1 MIATANNLI
10 TLKKRVLRFFE
21 SPKRVE
27 VRNFIRVLSH
37 KGEVL
42 VFGGLLRDIALY
54 GGEGFNSDIDLV
66 VDCSPAV
73 LFDFFEAKS
82 QLGKRNNFGGYRVKV
97 GGWSIDVWP
106 IKRTWAFA
114 SGYVPYVDRRSLL
127 LTTITNWDA
136 IAYSFKDGAL
146 ISQDDY
152 IESLVNKE
160 LDIVLVENPNG
171 LGAFLRVLKLI
182 FDKQVE
188 VLRPGAVAYLKLEFE
203 RFSPEELFVLQK
215 KAFGRVYFSLGDLVF
230 FKKEI
235 FSLERDLFGTPIF
248 LKGSNLGIDFR

>member
-1 MIATANNLI
+1 MIATVNNLMA
-10 TLKKRVLRFFE
+10 LKKRVLRFFD

-27 VRNFIRVLSH
+27 VRNFIRVLSC

-54 GGEGFNSDIDLV
+54 GGDSFNSDIDLV

-82 QLGKRNNFGGYRVKV
+82 QLGKKNNFGGYRVKV

-106 IKRTWAFA
+106 IKKTWAFA
-114 SGYVPYVDRRSLL
+114 SGCVSYVDRRSLL

-146 ISQDDY
+146 ISRDDY
-152 IESLVNKE
+152 VESLAKKE
-160 LDIVLVENPNG
+160 LDVVLVENPNRQ
-171 LGAFLRVLKLI
+171 GAFLRVLKLI

-188 VLRPGAVAYLKLEFE
+188 VLLPGAVAYLKLEFE
-203 RFSPEELFVLQK
+203 RFSPDDLFVLQK
-215 KAFGRVYFSLGDLVF
+215 KAFGKVYFSLADIVF
-230 FKKEI
+230 FQKEI
-235 FSLERDLFGTPIF
+235 SSLERDLFGTPIF
-248 LKGSNLGIDFR
+248 LKGGNFGIDFK